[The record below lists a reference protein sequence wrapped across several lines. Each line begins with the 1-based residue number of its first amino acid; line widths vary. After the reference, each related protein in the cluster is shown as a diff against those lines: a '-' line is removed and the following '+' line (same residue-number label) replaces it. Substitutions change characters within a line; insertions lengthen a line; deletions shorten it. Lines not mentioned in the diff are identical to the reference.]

1 MTTIYV
7 REQGAVIRRRAER
20 LIVSK
25 KGQILDEFPFAK
37 VEEVALYGNVQ
48 VTAQAMATLLERG
61 VRVIFLSIYGKIRGV
76 VSEGSKQAK
85 LRKEQYQVMS
95 NEAIN
100 LRLAKAIVEGKIHNQ
115 RVLLQRQMKNLSGS
129 PGITAQ
135 FTQATNGMG
144 QMGQA
149 ALQASNIE
157 SLRGYEGRAAAYYF
171 AAIRALL
178 GPTWRFEKREYHPP
192 PDPFNALLSFCYS
205 LLQKDVLAVVNL
217 VGLDAYLGF
226 FHEIDFGRPSLALDL
241 MEEWR
246 PLVSDALALELVNRQ
261 ALRLDDFTWT
271 GNSQRP
277 VELGA
282 EGISRVL
289 QAYSQRLEIQVYHP
303 LASGTTGGETPLR
316 RAIELQARR
325 LARVL
330 IGQEQM
336 YEPMK
341 VK

>member
-178 GPTWRFEKREYHPP
+178 GPAWRFEKREYHPP

>member
-7 REQGAVIRRRAER
+7 REQGAVIRRRGER
-20 LIVSK
+20 LVVSK
-25 KGQILDEFPFAK
+25 QGQLLDEFPLAK
-37 VEEVALYGNVQ
+37 VEEVALYGNIQ
-48 VTAQAMATLLERG
+48 VTAQAMATLLRQG
-61 VRVIFLSIYGKIRGV
+61 VRVIFLTSFGRIIGT
-76 VSEGSKQAK
+76 VSEGSKQAR

-95 NEAIN
+95 NEAVN

-129 PGITAQ
+129 PGAITQ
-135 FTQATNGMG
+135 ISQAVSGMG

-149 ALQASNIE
+149 ALQAPNLE
-157 SLRGYEGRAAAYYF
+157 SLRGYEGRAAASYF
-171 AAIRALL
+171 AAIRAFL
-178 GPTWRFEKREYHPP
+178 GPTWRFERREYHPP

-205 LLQKDVLAVVNL
+205 LLQKDVLAMVNL

-246 PLVSDALALELVNRQ
+246 PLIADALALELVNRQ
-261 ALRLDDFTWT
+261 ALRPDDFIWT
-271 GNSQRP
+271 NNSQRP
-277 VELGA
+277 VELG
-282 EGISRVL
+282 EIGVNRVL
-289 QAYSQRLEIQVYHP
+289 QAYSQRLEVLVYHP
-303 LASGTTGGETPLR
+303 LASGNTGGETSLR

-330 IGQEQM
+330 IGQDQV
-336 YEPMK
+336 YEPIK